1 MLTRAGLERILV
13 GAAVFL
19 AHFPLWRHS
28 AVFFTLSDLL
38 FCLSLLTIVLTRGLP
53 RAPLGP
59 LMPFWLGAC
68 TLLIVPLV
76 GSSLINGVPMRGL
89 IVIAQYL
96 FSFAL
101 LPFVI
106 MGRDHDAIIDLA
118 KIFVLGSFAANLGGV
133 AFYYSDFDT
142 GFLYVS
148 GAGRLTGFVGDPNG
162 NAHMMALTCPL
173 AVYLWLSG
181 RMALHYVVPVLL
193 VLAVA
198 LVLTSSN
205 NGLALTGLG
214 LSAFLIMLRDLRYLG
229 RAVAGVGLCLLL
241 IFAWGSFWLPETF
254 EQRVL
259 GAVRSGSLD
268 EAGTF
273 EGRVALMKEALE
285 LIDDTMLVGLGVDQY
300 RVLSRFGAPVHNT
313 FLLIWTEGGLPALLG
328 WLCLLTMATVG
339 AVLIAGRRLDGAAAF
354 AVGLVFACIG
364 FTTSHTYGRH
374 LVVPVHLA
382 MALVLASLAARGRGV
397 PAPSAQPSIPA
408 PAAQR
413 PMPRAAATQTERT
426 RAGLGYEVD
435 ADRRT

>member
-1 MLTRAGLERILV
+1 MFTRVGLERVLV
-13 GAAVFL
+13 GGAVFL
-19 AHFPLWRHS
+19 AHFPLWRPS

-59 LMPFWLGAC
+59 LMPYWLGAC
-68 TLLIVPLV
+68 VLLVVPMV
-76 GSSLINGVPMRGL
+76 ASSLINGAPMRGL

-106 MGRDHDAIIDLA
+106 MGRDHDATIELT
-118 KIFVLGSFAANLGGV
+118 KIFVIGAFVANLAGV
-133 AFYYSDFDT
+133 AFYYADFDG

-148 GAGRLTGFVGDPNG
+148 GAGRLSGFVGDPNG
-162 NAHMMALTCPL
+162 NAHMLALACPL
-173 AVYLWLSG
+173 VIYLWLSG
-181 RMALHYVVPVLL
+181 RMASYYVVPVLL

-205 NGLALTGLG
+205 NGLALTALG
-214 LSAFLIMLRDLRYLG
+214 LSAFLVALRDLRHLG
-229 RAVAGVGLCLLL
+229 RALAGLGVCLLL
-241 IFAWGSFWLPETF
+241 IFAWGSFWLPEAF

-259 GAVRSGSLD
+259 GAIRSGSLE

-273 EGRVALMKEALE
+273 EGRVALIREAIE
-285 LIDDTMLVGLGVDQY
+285 LLDDTMLVGLGIDQY

-313 FLLIWTEGGLPALLG
+313 FLLIWTEGGLPALIG
-328 WLCLLTMATVG
+328 WLSLLIMVVAG
-339 AVLIAGRRLDGAAAF
+339 APLIARRRLDGAVACAL
-354 AVGLVFACIG
+354 GLVFACIG

-382 MALVLASLAARGRGV
+382 MALALASLAARSRN
-397 PAPSAQPSIPA
+397 
-408 PAAQR
+408 
-413 PMPRAAATQTERT
+413 PRAAAAQHPIKAAPPALRN
-426 RAGLGYEVD
+426 RLNA
-435 ADRRT
+435 

>member
-1 MLTRAGLERILV
+1 MFTRAGLERILV

-19 AHFPLWRHS
+19 AHFPVWRHS

-59 LMPFWLGAC
+59 LMPYWLGAC
-68 TLLIVPLV
+68 ALLVVPLV
-76 GSSLINGVPMRGL
+76 ASSLINGVPSRGL

-101 LPFVI
+101 LPFVF

-118 KIFVLGSFAANLGGV
+118 KIFVIGSFVANLAGV
-133 AFYYSDFDT
+133 AFYYSGFDG

-148 GAGRLTGFVGDPNG
+148 GAGRLSGFVGDPNG
-162 NAHMMALTCPL
+162 NAHMMALTCPIM
-173 AVYLWLSG
+173 VYLWLSG
-181 RMALHYVVPVLL
+181 RMAAYYVVPVLL
-193 VLAVA
+193 VLAIA

-205 NGLALTGLG
+205 NGLLLTGLG
-214 LSAFLIMLRDLRYLG
+214 LTAFLVTLRDLRYLG
-229 RAVAGVGLCLLL
+229 RALAGLAVCLVL
-241 IFAWGSFWLPETF
+241 IFAWGSFWLPEAF

-259 GAVRSGSLD
+259 GALRSGSLD
-268 EAGTF
+268 DAGTF

-285 LIDDTMLVGLGVDQY
+285 LIDDTLLVGVGVDQY
-300 RVLSRFGAPVHNT
+300 RVLSQFGAPVHNT
-313 FLLIWTEGGLPALLG
+313 FLLIWTEGGLPALIG
-328 WLCLLTMATVG
+328 WLGLLIMVTAG
-339 AVLIAGRRLDGAAAF
+339 ALLMAGRRLDGALGC

-382 MALVLASLAARGRGV
+382 MALVLASVAVRGRDRPAV
-397 PAPSAQPSIPA
+397 PAPQPIKVDRPA
-408 PAAQR
+408 LR
-413 PMPRAAATQTERT
+413 NRRA
-426 RAGLGYEVD
+426 
-435 ADRRT
+435 

>member
-1 MLTRAGLERILV
+1 MLTRVGLERILV
-13 GAAVFL
+13 SAAVFF

-28 AVFFTLSDLL
+28 AVFFTVSDLL
-38 FCLSLLTIVLTRGLP
+38 FCLALLTIVLTRGVP
-53 RAPLGP
+53 RAPLGA
-59 LMPFWLGAC
+59 LMPYWLGAC
-68 TLLIVPLV
+68 ALLVVPLV
-76 GSSLINGVPMRGL
+76 GSSLINGVPTRGL

-106 MGRDHDAIIDLA
+106 MGRDHAATIDLA
-118 KIFVLGSFAANLGGV
+118 KVFVAGSFVANLVGV
-133 AFYYSDFDT
+133 AFYYAEFDG

-148 GAGRLTGFVGDPNG
+148 GAGRLAGFVGDPNG
-162 NAHMMALTCPL
+162 NAHMLALTCPL
-173 AVYLWLSG
+173 VVYLWLSG
-181 RMALHYVVPVLL
+181 RMALYYVVPVLL

-205 NGLALTGLG
+205 NGLALTALG
-214 LSAFLIMLRDLRYLG
+214 LSTFLVTLRDLRYLG
-229 RAVAGVGLCLLL
+229 RALAGLAVCLVL

-273 EGRVALMKEALE
+273 EGRVALMKEAIE

-313 FLLIWTEGGLPALLG
+313 FLLIWTEGGLPALIG
-328 WLCLLTMATVG
+328 WLCLLIMVVAG
-339 AVLIAGRRLDGAAAF
+339 ALLIAGRRLDGALGC

-382 MALVLASLAARGRGV
+382 MALVLASVAARGR
-397 PAPSAQPSIPA
+397 SAPA
-408 PAAQR
+408 PAAQH
-413 PMPRAAATQTERT
+413 PV
-426 RAGLGYEVD
+426 EVD
-435 ADRRT
+435 GPAWRSRFNSSGG

>member
-1 MLTRAGLERILV
+1 MVTRVTLERMLV

-19 AHFPLWRHS
+19 AHFPLWRHA

-38 FCLSLLTIVLTRGLP
+38 FCLTLVTIVLTRGLP

-59 LMPFWLGAC
+59 LMPYWLGGC
-68 TLLIVPLV
+68 VLLVMPLV

-106 MGRDHDAIIDLA
+106 MGRDHDATIDLA
-118 KIFVLGSFAANLGGV
+118 KTFVAGSFVANVVGV
-133 AFYYSDFDT
+133 AFYYAEFDG

-148 GAGRLTGFVGDPNG
+148 GAGRLAGFVGDPNG
-162 NAHMMALTCPL
+162 NAHMMALTYPF

-181 RMALHYVVPVLL
+181 RMAPYYVAPVLL

-205 NGLALTGLG
+205 NGLALTALG
-214 LSAFLIMLRDLRYLG
+214 LLVFLVMLRDLRYLG
-229 RAVAGVGLCLLL
+229 RALAGLAVCLLL

-273 EGRVALMKEALE
+273 EGRVALMKEAIE

-313 FLLIWTEGGLPALLG
+313 FLLIWTEGGLPALIG
-328 WLCLLTMATVG
+328 WLSLLIMVVAG
-339 AVLIAGRRLDGAAAF
+339 AVLIGAHRLDGALGC

-382 MALVLASLAARGRGV
+382 MALVLTSLAARSRETG
-397 PAPSAQPSIPA
+397 A
-408 PAAQR
+408 PAAQH
-413 PMPRAAATQTERT
+413 PVE
-426 RAGLGYEVD
+426 
-435 ADRRT
+435 ADEPAWRNRSTS

>member
-1 MLTRAGLERILV
+1 MFTRAGLEHILV
-13 GAAVFL
+13 SAAVLL
-19 AHFPLWRHS
+19 AHFPSWRHP

-38 FCLSLLTIVLTRGLP
+38 FCLTLLTIVLTRGLP

-59 LMPFWLGAC
+59 LMPYWLGAC
-68 TLLIVPLV
+68 ALLVLPLV
-76 GSSLINGVPMRGL
+76 GSSLISGVPTRAL

-106 MGRDHDAIIDLA
+106 MGRDHDATIHLV
-118 KIFVLGSFAANLGGV
+118 KIFVIGAVVANLGGV
-133 AFYYSDFDT
+133 LFYYWGFGGDFA
-142 GFLYVS
+142 YVS

-162 NAHMMALTCPL
+162 TAHMVALTCPL
-173 AVYLWLSG
+173 VVYLWLSR
-181 RMALHYVVPVLL
+181 RMALYYVVPALL
-193 VLAVA
+193 VLAIT

-214 LSAFLIMLRDLRYLG
+214 LAALLVTLRNMRYLA
-229 RAVAGVGLCLLL
+229 RALAGLAICLLL
-241 IFAWGSFWLPETF
+241 IFAWGSFWLPATF

-268 EAGTF
+268 GAGTF
-273 EGRVALMKEALE
+273 EGRLALMNEAIE
-285 LIDDTMLVGLGVDQY
+285 LLDDTMLVGLGVDQY

-328 WLCLLTMATVG
+328 WLGLLIMVIAG
-339 AVLIAGRRLDGAAAF
+339 AVLLAGRRLDGAAAC

-382 MALVLASLAARGRGV
+382 MALVLASAAARSRAS
-397 PAPSAQPSIPA
+397 PAPATQQPVPA
-408 PAAQR
+408 PAAQQ
-413 PMPRAAATQTERT
+413 PIKI
-426 RAGLGYEVD
+426 AGPAWRG
-435 ADRRT
+435 RFNS

>member
-1 MLTRAGLERILV
+1 MWSLTFTRAGLEHILV
-13 GAAVFL
+13 SAAVFL
-19 AHFPLWRHS
+19 AHFPSWRHP

-59 LMPFWLGAC
+59 LMPYWLGAC
-68 TLLIVPLV
+68 ALLVVPLV
-76 GSSLINGVPMRGL
+76 GSSLINGVPMRAL
-89 IVIAQYL
+89 VVIAQYL
-96 FSFAL
+96 FSFTL

-106 MGRDHDAIIDLA
+106 MGRDHDATIHLV
-118 KIFVLGSFAANLGGV
+118 KIFVIGSVVANLAGV
-133 AFYYSDFDT
+133 IFYYWGFDA
-142 GFLYVS
+142 GFVYVS

-162 NAHMMALTCPL
+162 TAHMLALTCPL
-173 AVYLWLSG
+173 VVYLWLSG
-181 RMALHYVVPVLL
+181 RMALYYVVPVLL
-193 VLAVA
+193 VLAIA

-214 LSAFLIMLRDLRYLG
+214 LSAFLLTLRNLRYLG
-229 RAVAGVGLCLLL
+229 RALAGLAICLLL
-241 IFAWGSFWLPETF
+241 IFAWGSFWLPASF

-268 EAGTF
+268 GAGTF
-273 EGRVALMKEALE
+273 EGRVALMKEAIE

-313 FLLIWTEGGLPALLG
+313 FLLIWTEGGLPALIG
-328 WLCLLTMATVG
+328 WLGLLIMVIAG
-339 AVLIAGRRLDGAAAF
+339 AVLLAGRRLDGAVGC

-382 MALVLASLAARGRGV
+382 MALVLAAVAARARDR
-397 PAPSAQPSIPA
+397 PA
-408 PAAQR
+408 PAAQH
-413 PMPRAAATQTERT
+413 PVPAPAAQHPGKLDGPAWRSK
-426 RAGLGYEVD
+426 LD
-435 ADRRT
+435 S

>member
-1 MLTRAGLERILV
+1 MFTRVGLERILI

-19 AHFPLWRHS
+19 AHFPVWRAS
-28 AVFFTLSDLL
+28 AVFFTVSDLL

-68 TLLIVPLV
+68 ALLVVPLV
-76 GSSLINGVPMRGL
+76 ASSLINGVPMRGL

-101 LPFVI
+101 VPFVI
-106 MGRDHDAIIDLA
+106 VGRDYEETISLA
-118 KIFVLGSFAANLGGV
+118 KIFVVGSFVANVVSVG
-133 AFYYSDFDT
+133 FYYAQFDG

-148 GAGRLTGFVGDPNG
+148 GAGRLNGFVGDPNG
-162 NAHMMALTCPL
+162 NAHMLALTCPVV
-173 AVYLWLSG
+173 VYLWLSG
-181 RMALHYVVPVLL
+181 RMAAYNVVPVLL
-193 VLAVA
+193 VLAIA
-198 LVLTSSN
+198 LVMTSSN
-205 NGLALTGLG
+205 NGLALAALG
-214 LSAFLIMLRDLRYLG
+214 LSVFLVALRDLRYLG
-229 RAVAGVGLCLLL
+229 RALAGLAVCLAL
-241 IFAWGSFWLPETF
+241 IFAWASFGLPESF
-254 EQRVL
+254 EERVL

-273 EGRVALMKEALE
+273 HDRVALMKEAIE

-313 FLLIWTEGGLPALLG
+313 FLLIWTEGGLPALIG
-328 WLCLLTMATVG
+328 WLCLLIMVVAG
-339 AVLIAGRRLDGAAAF
+339 AVLIAGRRLDGALGC

-382 MALVLASLAARGRGV
+382 MALVLASAAARARDR
-397 PAPSAQPSIPA
+397 PAITARHPIEVHGPA
-408 PAAQR
+408 LR
-413 PMPRAAATQTERT
+413 NRS
-426 RAGLGYEVD
+426 
-435 ADRRT
+435 

>member
-1 MLTRAGLERILV
+1 
-13 GAAVFL
+13 
-19 AHFPLWRHS
+19 
-28 AVFFTLSDLL
+28 
-38 FCLSLLTIVLTRGLP
+38 
-53 RAPLGP
+53 
-59 LMPFWLGAC
+59 
-68 TLLIVPLV
+68 
-76 GSSLINGVPMRGL
+76 L

-106 MGRDHDAIIDLA
+106 MGRDHERTIELVRT
-118 KIFVLGSFAANLGGV
+118 FVIGSFVANLVGIG
-133 AFYYSDFDT
+133 FYYAEFDG

-148 GAGRLTGFVGDPNG
+148 GAGRLSGFVGDPNG

-173 AVYLWLSG
+173 VIYLWLSG
-181 RMALHYVVPVLL
+181 RMAAYYVVPVLL
-193 VLAVA
+193 VLAIA

-214 LSAFLIMLRDLRYLG
+214 LSAFLVALRDLRYLG
-229 RAVAGVGLCLLL
+229 RALAGLSVCLLL

-254 EQRVL
+254 EERVL

-273 EGRVALMKEALE
+273 EGRVALMKEAIE
-285 LIDDTMLVGLGVDQY
+285 LLDDTMLVGLGVDQY

-313 FLLIWTEGGLPALLG
+313 FLLIWTEGGLPALIG
-328 WLCLLTMATVG
+328 WLSLLIMVVAG
-339 AVLIAGRRLDGAAAF
+339 AVLIARRRLDGAVAC

-382 MALVLASLAARGRGV
+382 MALVMASLAARSRGG
-397 PAPSAQPSIPA
+397 AT

-413 PMPRAAATQTERT
+413 PVSAQAVQHGMPSPTARHAI
-426 RAGLGYEVD
+426 GG
-435 ADRRT
+435 DRPALHSRFRS